1 MSNIEN
7 IIEQS
12 IYQSIYQSID
22 LAIAD
27 AECEQ
32 LLPIGREF
40 PTKLWKLFATRH
52 LLNLMQPKEVQGKG
66 LSYLHGIQAG
76 RYLVKKLQ
84 SPGFGMAWVMH
95 QFATPLL
102 NELIDHDTRGQY
114 LDQLSKGAGLLAIAI
129 SEPGVGAHPK
139 KLTTRATL
147 SNGHYVLNGEKAH
160 ITNGP
165 NAQFYI
171 VLAITGHQ
179 DGRNQFS
186 AFCVPKDTAGLECL
200 EKENFA
206 ALSPLAHC
214 GLRFTDCKIPMGNR
228 IGQEGGAFE
237 LIAKSVRTYEDT
249 LMMGPIT
256 GALELLLTLMVKDC
270 SPDSLLGEQQQ
281 QLGELVAIKDTLYL
295 LALNAASHLQNDAAD
310 PRLVSYTITFK
321 QLCQRFHELADL
333 TFANAAQ
340 APQLNTIMADVTL
353 LLSIARRARLIK
365 QQKHGFLYFQ
375 EIMNENTCT

>member
-1 MSNIEN
+1 MSTIEN
-7 IIEQS
+7 MIEQS
-12 IYQSIYQSID
+12 VYQSID

-27 AECEQ
+27 AEREQ
-32 LLPIGREF
+32 LLPIGTAF
-40 PTKLWKLFATRH
+40 PTKLWSLFATH
-52 LLNLMQPKEVQGKG
+52 QLLNLMQPKELQGKG
-66 LSYLHGIQAG
+66 LSYQHGIQAG
-76 RYLVKKLQ
+76 RYLVKKLR
-84 SPGFGMAWVMH
+84 SPGLGMAWVMH

-102 NELIDHDTRGQY
+102 SELIDPDTRRQY
-114 LDQLSKGAGLLAIAI
+114 LDQLAKGTGLLAIAI

-147 SNGHYVLNGEKAH
+147 SNGHYILNGEKAH

-165 NAQFYI
+165 TAELYI

-186 AFCVPKDTAGLECL
+186 AFCVPKDTVGLERL

-228 IGQEGGAFE
+228 IGQEGDAFE

-256 GALELLLTLMVKDC
+256 GALELLLALMVKNS
-270 SPDSLLGEQQQ
+270 SPDPLPAEQQQ

-295 LALNAASHLQNDAAD
+295 LALNAAGHLQHNAAD
-310 PRLVSYTITFK
+310 PRLVSFTITFK
-321 QLCQRFHELADL
+321 QLCRRFHELAGL
-333 TFANAAQ
+333 TFSNPGQ
-340 APQLNTIMADVTL
+340 DPQLNAIMADVTL
-353 LLSIARRARLIK
+353 LLSIARSARLIK
-365 QQKHGFLYFQ
+365 QQKHGNLYFQ